1 MVGSAIM
8 IGRRVTAIVRPSS
21 ANSSGDAPT
30 AWENAALRRPQV
42 PSAPISAPSKVQYT
56 FEFQIKHSGEAAAR
70 RDAKGCT
77 TGLSPPQPDAG
88 RNWYLANGKP
98 AVMQRTGPSRMLP
111 DGAGLFRFEDLC
123 FLPRKCGC

>member
-8 IGRRVTAIVRPSS
+8 MGRRVTAIVRPSS
-21 ANSSGDAPT
+21 ATPSGDAPT

-42 PSAPISAPSKVQYT
+42 PSTPISAPSKVQYI

-77 TGLSPPQPDAG
+77 TGLSPPQPGAG
-88 RNWYLANGKP
+88 RNWFLAKRQ
-98 AVMQRTGPSRMLP
+98 ARC
-111 DGAGLFRFEDLC
+111 DGAHRPQPNAPRRSRFVRFE
-123 FLPRKCGC
+123 